1 MPHTRDGQL
10 VNVGDVLYLP
20 CKVKSVQT
28 GEEFCNVDVETVY
41 PMPPYDKPSNFSAV
55 NTKQFV
61 STGALV
67 VDGEGKVQSV
77 IPG

>member
-1 MPHTRDGQL
+1 MPHTRDGLL

-28 GEEFCNVDVETVY
+28 GEEFCNVDVETLY
-41 PMPPYDKPSNFSAV
+41 PMPPYDHPSNFSAL

-61 STGALV
+61 SRIDV
-67 VDGEGKVQSV
+67 SMIERVSEGEILG
-77 IPG
+77 